1 MYENMSLFTKDHIYY
16 IRDGLLDEG
25 WLYHQDLPPGWM
37 FKQYNHK
44 IEGVSTDILI
54 LMSPTGSVFRSKI
67 KIKKEAKH
75 LGLSDDDLQ
84 QLIEFKSE
92 MFDEPKKID
101 EPDSDW
107 VYDEEFVPFGWRRK
121 KYSYNSGIT
130 KKEEEVYHYLT
141 PDNLVL
147 RGRKQVY
154 DYMLRTGTF
163 CAEDYDKFHFNQR
176 KKQVKKIR
184 RRSKVDWGDWE
195 LAQSIGE
202 GWMMRFCYYR

>member
-1 MYENMSLFTKDHIYY
+1 MYENVSLFTKDHIYY

-92 MFDEPKKID
+92 MYDEPKKID

-107 VYDEEFVPFGWRRK
+107 VYDEEFVPLDGEERNILTTLVSLRR
-121 KYSYNSGIT
+121 
-130 KKEEEVYHYLT
+130 
-141 PDNLVL
+141 
-147 RGRKQVY
+147 
-154 DYMLRTGTF
+154 
-163 CAEDYDKFHFNQR
+163 
-176 KKQVKKIR
+176 R
-184 RRSKVDWGDWE
+184 RRSITTSLLTTWFSEAESK
-195 LAQSIGE
+195 STTT
-202 GWMMRFCYYR
+202 C